1 MNKLRDNRGETLI
14 ESLVSVLIAVLAF
27 AVLATSV
34 VTAEKINAQTREERK
49 EKGMFSYTNAAPLPP
64 DKKVTLT
71 GNGKTGTGTGRT
83 VTGTVSLY
91 ESKGYYYYTY
101 NNAGVGP

>member
-34 VTAEKINAQTREERK
+34 VTAEKSNAQTRNTDV
-49 EKGMFSYTNAAPLPP
+49 MFRYDGAT
-64 DKKVTLT
+64 
-71 GNGKTGTGTGRT
+71 
-83 VTGTVSLY
+83 
-91 ESKGYYYYTY
+91 E
-101 NNAGVGP
+101 

>member
-14 ESLVSVLIAVLAF
+14 ESLASILIAVLAF

-34 VTAEKINAQTREERK
+34 VTAEKINAKTREERQAN
-49 EKGMFSYTNAAPLPP
+49 GMFSYTGAKST
-64 DKKVTLT
+64 DKTVKLT
-71 GNGKTGTGTGRT
+71 GESGKSGG
-83 VTGTVSLY
+83 GTVPLY

-101 NNAGVGP
+101 NKAGVGP

>member
-34 VTAEKINAQTREERK
+34 VTAEKINAQTRNTNVMFRYDRATKQDK
-49 EKGMFSYTNAAPLPP
+49 EIEL
-64 DKKVTLT
+64 KVA
-71 GNGKTGTGTGRT
+71 GKSGKSDSDN
-83 VTGTVSLY
+83 VTLY
-91 ESKGYYYYTY
+91 ESNGYYYYNY
-101 NNAGVGP
+101 KKPEVGP

>member
-34 VTAEKINAQTREERK
+34 VTAEKINAQTRQERK
-49 EKGMFSYTNAAPLPP
+49 EKGMFSYAADKPKNAA
-64 DKKVTLT
+64 DKPKNEVSLS
-71 GNGKTGTGTGRT
+71 GEHGKSG
-83 VTGTVSLY
+83 TGTVSLY
-91 ESKGYYYYTY
+91 KCNGYYYYNY
-101 NNAGVGP
+101 KKPGVEP

>member
-34 VTAEKINAQTREERK
+34 VTAEKINAQTRNTDVMFRYDGATKQDK
-49 EKGMFSYTNAAPLPP
+49 EKEIELKGA
-64 DKKVTLT
+64 
-71 GNGKTGTGTGRT
+71 GKSGSGD
-83 VTGTVSLY
+83 VMLY
-91 ESKGYYYYTY
+91 ESNGYYYYTY

>member
-34 VTAEKINAQTREERK
+34 VTAEKINAQTRNTDVMFRYDRATKQDQDK
-49 EKGMFSYTNAAPLPP
+49 EIELRGA
-64 DKKVTLT
+64 DKI
-71 GNGKTGTGTGRT
+71 GTGD
-83 VTGTVSLY
+83 VTLY
-91 ESKGYYYYTY
+91 ESNGYYYYNY
-101 NNAGVGP
+101 KKPEVGR

>member
-34 VTAEKINAQTREERK
+34 VTAEKINAKTRQERK
-49 EKGMFSYTNAAPLPP
+49 EKGMFSYTDAPPSIGE
-64 DKKVTLT
+64 VTLT
-71 GNGKTGTGTGRT
+71 GKNGRT

-91 ESKGYYYYTY
+91 ESNGYYYYNY
-101 NNAGVGP
+101 NKPEVGS